1 MSSLTAFIRMLAR
14 ETPTSTGGESMS
26 QPYIMTGTVG
36 ERWPVKVSNMAA
48 YDVDLDTVGL
58 EPCVISTKDPSDQ
71 EFMVAVLIPE
81 GQSAIVIPKWA
92 FGDVID
98 ESQIMVANSPQSIV
112 SHNGGDFI
120 VAKHI
125 EGQPEYMELPDD
137 IRNTKEA
144 AELYDPRIVNGSIM
158 QSTYDYAKTQDE
170 INQKYSKKLIK

>member
-58 EPCVISTKDPSDQ
+58 EPCVISTKDSSDQ

-120 VAKHI
+120 VASILKASQSI
-125 EGQPEYMELPDD
+125 WNYLMILEIQRKLQSYMILEL
-137 IRNTKEA
+137 
-144 AELYDPRIVNGSIM
+144 
-158 QSTYDYAKTQDE
+158 
-170 INQKYSKKLIK
+170 